1 MYKIGLTGGIC
12 TGKTYVLNI
21 LEEVGCY
28 TAKADNIA
36 KRIIFSD
43 NSEIS
48 LKISEVFGEDIYDK
62 ELGLNKDKFSKLLF
76 EDPKKRNFIS
86 NYIHPL
92 VSKERDKMYNELE
105 KAKIE
110 GYFVYESALL
120 VESGTYKSF
129 DKIIVTYTNPEEQL
143 QRLIDRDN
151 ISKEE
156 AEKKIRAQFPIS
168 EKLKVADYSIDTSG
182 SFEDARKNSLET
194 FHLLKKNF
202 EEGKK

>member
-12 TGKTYVLNI
+12 TGKTYVLKV

-28 TAKADNIA
+28 TAKADIIA
-36 KRIIFSD
+36 KNIIFSE

-48 LKISEVFGEDIYDK
+48 SKIVEVFGKDIYDK
-62 ELGLNKDKFSKLLF
+62 DSGLNKEKFSKLLF
-76 EDPKKRNFIS
+76 EDPEKRNFI
-86 NYIHPL
+86 NNFIHPL
-92 VSKERDKMYNELE
+92 VTIERDKMYKDLE

-129 DKIIVTYTNPEEQL
+129 DKIIVTYTNPEEQMK
-143 QRLIDRDN
+143 RLTERDN
-151 ISKEE
+151 IKEE
-156 AEKKIRAQFPIS
+156 EAGKRIRAQFPIS
-168 EKLKVADYSIDTSG
+168 EKLKVADYSIDTTG
-182 SFEDARKNSLET
+182 SFETTRKNTLET

-202 EEGKK
+202 EENKK

>member
-12 TGKTYVLNI
+12 TGKTYVLKV

-28 TAKADNIA
+28 TAKADILA
-36 KRIIFSD
+36 KNIIFSE
-43 NSEIS
+43 NSEIAS
-48 LKISEVFGEDIYDK
+48 KIVEVFGEDIYDK
-62 ELGLNKDKFSKLLF
+62 DSGLNKEKFSKLLF
-76 EDPKKRNFIS
+76 EDPEKRNFI
-86 NYIHPL
+86 NNFIHPL
-92 VSKERDKMYNELE
+92 VAKERDKMHKELE

-143 QRLIDRDN
+143 KRLTERDN
-151 ISKEE
+151 IQEEE
-156 AEKKIRAQFPIS
+156 AGKRIRAQFPVS

-182 SFEDARKNSLET
+182 SFEITRKNTLET

-202 EEGKK
+202 EENKK

>member
-21 LEEVGCY
+21 LEGVGCY

-36 KRIIFSD
+36 KKIIFSD
-43 NSEIS
+43 DSEIS
-48 LKISEVFGEDIYDK
+48 LKIAEVFGEDIYDK

-76 EDPKKRNFIS
+76 EDPKKRNFIN

-120 VESGTYKSF
+120 VESGTYKLF
-129 DKIIVTYTNPEEQL
+129 DKIIVTYTNPEEQM

-151 ISKEE
+151 ICREE

-182 SFEDARKNSLET
+182 SFDDARKNTLET
-194 FHLLKKNF
+194 FHLLKKSF

>member
-12 TGKTYVLNI
+12 TGKTYVLKV

-28 TAKADNIA
+28 TTKADILA
-36 KRIIFSD
+36 KNIIFSE
-43 NSEIS
+43 NPEIS
-48 LKISEVFGEDIYDK
+48 SKIVEVFGEDIYDK
-62 ELGLNKDKFSKLLF
+62 ESGLNKEKFSKLLF
-76 EDPKKRNFIS
+76 EDPEKRNFI
-86 NYIHPL
+86 NNFIHPL
-92 VSKERDKMYNELE
+92 VAKERDKMYKELE

-129 DKIIVTYTNPEEQL
+129 DKIIVTYTNPEEQMK
-143 QRLIDRDN
+143 RLIERDS
-151 ISKEE
+151 IEEEE
-156 AEKKIRAQFPIS
+156 AGKRIRAQFPVS

-182 SFEDARKNSLET
+182 SFETTRNNTLET

-202 EEGKK
+202 EENKK